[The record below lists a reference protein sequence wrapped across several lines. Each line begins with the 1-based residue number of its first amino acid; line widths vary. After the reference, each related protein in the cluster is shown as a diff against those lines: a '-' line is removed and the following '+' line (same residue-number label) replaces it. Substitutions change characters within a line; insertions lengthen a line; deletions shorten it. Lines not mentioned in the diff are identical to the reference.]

1 MKRSLLIL
9 ATLNLAAFAA
19 PALKVTNRQY
29 EDGSGSS
36 KELDPEKKQAIES
49 FISGSGKLQYR
60 IIYQLDDRL
69 QPLSGVYY
77 NAAGRVFQKSAYKLD
92 GADRI
97 IQEVVYD
104 GNDKLVCTKNYVY
117 GTRGGKDKVV
127 AVDTYDPNGKL
138 IPTVKSASGGG
149 GGRRR

>member
-1 MKRSLLIL
+1 MKTTLLLL
-9 ATLNLAAFAA
+9 ATLNLAAFGA

-36 KELDPEKKQAIES
+36 KEVDPEKKQAIES
-49 FISGSGKLQYR
+49 FITGTGRLQYR

-69 QPLSGVYY
+69 QPISGVYY

-92 GADRI
+92 GSDRI

-104 GNDKLVCTKNYVY
+104 GSDRLVCTKNYIY

-127 AVDTYDPNGKL
+127 GVDTYDPNGKL
-138 IPTVKSASGGG
+138 IPTIRQSSGGG